1 MPTETDLSD
10 KTKVPITWMVTAAF
24 IGVISLSV
32 IVGGVWWA
40 ADLTAKVNTLVAA
53 NLSNQALDTTRA
65 KEITDFRER
74 VSRDI
79 AEMRDRMAKDI
90 SDLRDKVLVLEY
102 RNK

>member
-1 MPTETDLSD
+1 MAPASELSD

-24 IGVISLSV
+24 MGVIGLSV
-32 IVGGVWWA
+32 IIGGVWWA

-53 NLSNQALDTTRA
+53 KVADQAIETTRA
-65 KEITDFRER
+65 KEMVDFRER

-79 AEMRDRMAKDI
+79 NEMRDRMAKDI